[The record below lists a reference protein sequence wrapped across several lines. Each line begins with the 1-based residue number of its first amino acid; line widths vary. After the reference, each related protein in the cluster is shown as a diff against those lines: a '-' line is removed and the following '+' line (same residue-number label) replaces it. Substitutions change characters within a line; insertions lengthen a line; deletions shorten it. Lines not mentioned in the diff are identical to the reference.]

1 MCYDIYTATT
11 EKYSFRNHIR
21 PTQPH
26 YYQAARYNANIEAR
40 EQNGKIL
47 SILQI
52 MQFGYQDIAPTPQ
65 LNVSE
70 LYTQRHSRD
79 AARLKAYNKI
89 LDIIHHRI
97 RTVSTIPTSPCSLL
111 YTIPPFILGL
121 PRIDLEDCVVYIV
134 FQLRAAGFDTRYTY
148 PNLLNINWEHHEK
161 SYILEQS
168 PIMQAM
174 IESDERKKVEQQKKA
189 MYSKKLMGRIGG
201 GDPRPITSS
210 TSGTKGTG
218 RKKVDFRTPA
228 APSVGHMPSA
238 SDYVP
243 PQSFVRQMTEP
254 PKNTVVN
261 VPHTANIQQTSAFA
275 DLWSK

>member
-1 MCYDIYTATT
+1 
-11 EKYSFRNHIR
+11 
-21 PTQPH
+21 
-26 YYQAARYNANIEAR
+26 
-40 EQNGKIL
+40 
-47 SILQI
+47 

-111 YTIPPFILGL
+111 YTIPPFSLGL

-174 IESDERKKVEQQKKA
+174 IESDERKKVEQQKKV

-201 GDPRPITSS
+201 GDPRPVTSS

-228 APSVGHMPSA
+228 SMGPSAPSVGHMPSA

-261 VPHTANIQQTSAFA
+261 VPQTSAFA